1 MANLFQEVL
10 TSSNDS
16 LIGPTYSYYNNI
28 NSLDEI
34 SMSDEGTNRQTS
46 KDINSLIKYM
56 ESLVN
61 GKNRVDRNDTS
72 LGFLTSFLYDSNPPY
87 QSITMQT
94 LADDNVNSSESHY
107 VTLVDK
113 EPTNDD
119 VFEDDVIMMPRDPI
133 AQLYFASLGVLGL
146 FILYRLM
153 EKSR

>member
-1 MANLFQEVL
+1 MGNLFQEVL
-10 TSSNDS
+10 TDSNDS
-16 LIGPTYSYYNNI
+16 LIGPTYSYYKNI
-28 NSLDEI
+28 NSTSEI
-34 SMSDEGTNRQTS
+34 NMSDEGTNRQTS

-61 GKNRVDRNDTS
+61 RNNNIDTNDTS
-72 LGFLTSFLYDSNPPY
+72 LGFLTSFLYVQNPQWY
-87 QSITMQT
+87 TITMQT
-94 LADDNVNSSESHY
+94 LDDDNVNSSESHY

-113 EPTNDD
+113 EPINDD
-119 VFEDDVIMMPRDPI
+119 VFEEDVIMMPRDPI